1 MNDLFETLGNIT
13 KPMIDP
19 MTDFYN
25 FIDKVNEFDLLKNA
39 EQLESQNS
47 SEINELTY
55 EEDDIDYYKLF

>member
-1 MNDLFETLGNIT
+1 MNDLFQTLGNIT
-13 KPMIDP
+13 KPIDN
-19 MTDFYN
+19 FYN

-39 EQLESQNS
+39 EQLESQTG